1 MGVLL
6 ATNKAARRILATLL
20 QLTNIMGV
28 KAADAPAPAG
38 DGVRVRELAG
48 GLFAAAAF
56 PGRADAAR
64 AQAEAQ
70 RLRAALARD
79 GLAAVE
85 GEWALLRYNDP
96 GTWPPLRLNEVLVP
110 LARFDLWQ

>member
-1 MGVLL
+1 M
-6 ATNKAARRILATLL
+6 
-20 QLTNIMGV
+20 
-28 KAADAPAPAG
+28 
-38 DGVRVRELAG
+38 RELAG

-56 PGRADAAR
+56 SGRADTAR

-70 RLRAALARD
+70 KLRAALARD